1 MLIYPSVDKVLLY
14 SSSGTANQSGYSFQF
29 SQVSVLKQPARC
41 HMHVFFFTILN
52 GLLSFIIENLIVT
65 LVLRISAEDFKIRS
79 NVKFS
84 LSEKLIYSFSI

>member
-1 MLIYPSVDKVLLY
+1 
-14 SSSGTANQSGYSFQF
+14 
-29 SQVSVLKQPARC
+29 
-41 HMHVFFFTILN
+41 MHVFFFTILN

-65 LVLRISAEDFKIRS
+65 LVLRIWAEDFRS

>member
-1 MLIYPSVDKVLLY
+1 
-14 SSSGTANQSGYSFQF
+14 
-29 SQVSVLKQPARC
+29 
-41 HMHVFFFTILN
+41 MHVFFFFTILN

-65 LVLRISAEDFKIRS
+65 LVLRIWAEDFKIRS